1 MICAVADVCIHTRK
15 WTHRPTNSLSSLAEM
30 QMLPGAWNTGVC
42 RAFALTTHME
52 GTGITSSSPVGSR
65 VLLAA
70 FVRLC
75 TFFLLTRWW
84 FKNHEWYILH
94 WFKKILIQPNGHD
107 DQVRTCCYPTAP
119 SQKLGATRTSMFW
132 TQLYVVIPSHA
143 VLLCAIGKWAVSLGK
158 IWERH
163 VVSGHTIVLALLCAW
178 TCVHS
183 GTTFIGT
190 IRFYAAMEVLLWQH
204 CLCFPAAKILYMC
217 KPKPRKKVMSL
228 AHSKTKKLQIISTR
242 TIGKIVQKSEYFI
255 PRPISK
261 IGMLAKPRE
270 KIFDQKLQVF
280 RETIMMRHYGVQSLK
295 PTCLR
300 SNSYHL
306 RDLNLGPLP
315 EKLRSTC
322 VALATTYTDA
332 RGVKRCVGKKKI
344 LKASQTLDYCLSC
357 CYIYPFIIL
366 ILTWTH
372 THIREI
378 SFLCVSEENANTHL
392 SFFPKLEKII
402 GVFLVCFSSRSFI

>member
-132 TQLYVVIPSHA
+132 IQLYVVIPSHA

-228 AHSKTKKLQIISTR
+228 EHSKTKKIQIISTR
-242 TIGKIVQKSEYFI
+242 TIGKIVQKSEYTSSLAPYQKSECSQNPGKKSLIKNCRFF
-255 PRPISK
+255 
-261 IGMLAKPRE
+261 AKPLWCDTTACNLWSQPVCGPIPTTCAIWTLDLCQRSW
-270 KIFDQKLQVF
+270 DQHVWHWQRPTLMHVVWSAVWAKRKFWKPVRHL
-280 RETIMMRHYGVQSLK
+280 TIVYRV
-295 PTCLR
+295 
-300 SNSYHL
+300 
-306 RDLNLGPLP
+306 
-315 EKLRSTC
+315 
-322 VALATTYTDA
+322 VTYTP
-332 RGVKRCVGKKKI
+332 
-344 LKASQTLDYCLSC
+344 L
-357 CYIYPFIIL
+357 
-366 ILTWTH
+366 
-372 THIREI
+372 
-378 SFLCVSEENANTHL
+378 
-392 SFFPKLEKII
+392 
-402 GVFLVCFSSRSFI
+402 